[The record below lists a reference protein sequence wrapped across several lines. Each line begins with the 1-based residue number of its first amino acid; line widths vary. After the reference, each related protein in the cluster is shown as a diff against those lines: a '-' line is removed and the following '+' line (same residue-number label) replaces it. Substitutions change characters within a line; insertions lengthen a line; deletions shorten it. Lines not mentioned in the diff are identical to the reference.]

1 MPWASCWATA
11 GTTTSRAPC
20 GTSSGRRGA
29 TAGVLLDLR
38 IEYADGT
45 HEVVKSDLDWRTSGG
60 PLVFNSIYTSEHYD
74 ARLEQPGWSSPG
86 FDDSAWGGVM
96 YRGAP
101 SQRVTAQQTVP
112 IRNVT
117 EYRPRSV
124 RKLDERS
131 YLYDFGQNMAG
142 VTKLRLRGEAGTQLR
157 LIHAERLREDGH
169 APTCRTSTSISVRRT
184 RTTCSRPTW

>member
-1 MPWASCWATA
+1 
-11 GTTTSRAPC
+11 
-20 GTSSGRRGA
+20 
-29 TAGVLLDLR
+29 
-38 IEYADGT
+38 
-45 HEVVKSDLDWRTSGG
+45 
-60 PLVFNSIYTSEHYD
+60 
-74 ARLEQPGWSSPG
+74 
-86 FDDSAWGGVM
+86 M

-142 VTKLRLRGEAGTQLR
+142 VTKLRLRGEAGTHR
-157 LIHAERLREDGH
+157 GSSMPNAC
-169 APTCRTSTSISVRRT
+169 AKTAMPTCRTSTSISVRRT

>member
-1 MPWASCWATA
+1 
-11 GTTTSRAPC
+11 
-20 GTSSGRRGA
+20 
-29 TAGVLLDLR
+29 
-38 IEYADGT
+38 
-45 HEVVKSDLDWRTSGG
+45 
-60 PLVFNSIYTSEHYD
+60 
-74 ARLEQPGWSSPG
+74 
-86 FDDSAWGGVM
+86 M

-117 EYRPRSV
+117 QYRPRSV

-169 APTCRTSTSISVRRT
+169 ADLSNIDVYFRPTDKDDLFQTDVVTLSGRDDEFMPRFNYKGFRYVEVVADRPVELSAENLTAYAMHSDVTPWGISRRRT
-184 RTTCSRPTW
+184 TWWTNFGTPPTRPTSRT